1 MRFMSVQTM
10 RLRFTVDDYYRM
22 IDLGMIKNVERA
34 EIIEGELIKQMPIG
48 KRHAAC
54 VKRLAELLRDELG
67 KSVTYSVQDPIT
79 LDEFN
84 EPQPDVAL
92 LKRRDDFYG
101 GKQPTAE
108 DVLLL
113 IEVSDST
120 LDYDRNRKI
129 PLFAKHEIPEVWLV
143 NLMNETIEVHSQ
155 AHDYS
160 FNIVKVLRRG
170 EIIKS
175 AVLPDLNL
183 EVDKILG

>member
-1 MRFMSVQTM
+1 MSVQTM

-22 IDLGMIKNVERA
+22 IDWGMIKDVERA

-54 VKRLAELLRDELG
+54 VKKLDEILRDELG
-67 KSVTYSVQDPIT
+67 KSVTYSVQDPIS

-92 LKRRDDFYG
+92 LKRRDDFYS
-101 GKQPTAE
+101 GKQPMAE

-129 PLFAKHEIPEVWLV
+129 PLYAKHEIPEVWLI
-143 NLMNETIEVHSQ
+143 NLINGTIEVHCQ
-155 AHDYS
+155 GRDYS
-160 FNIVKVLRRG
+160 YAVVKILRRG
-170 EIIKS
+170 EEVQSEI
-175 AVLPDLNL
+175 LPNL
-183 EVDKILG
+183 RLKVSEILD

>member
-1 MRFMSVQTM
+1 MSVQTI

-34 EIIEGELIKQMPIG
+34 EIIEGELIKRMPIG
-48 KRHAAC
+48 NRHATS
-54 VKRLAELLRDELG
+54 VKRLDELLRDELG
-67 KSVTYSVQDPIT
+67 KTVTYSVQDPIS

-84 EPQPDVAL
+84 EPQPDIAL
-92 LKRRDDFYG
+92 LKRREDFYG
-101 GKQPTAE
+101 GKKPMAE

-129 PLFAKHEIPEVWLV
+129 PLYAKHQISEVWLI
-143 NLMNETIEVHSQ
+143 NLLNGTIEMHSQ
-155 AHDYS
+155 PRDYS
-160 FNIVKVLRRG
+160 FSIVKIFRRG
-170 EIIKS
+170 EKIKS
-175 AVLPDLNL
+175 ETLLNLGL

>member
-1 MRFMSVQTM
+1 MSVQTV

-22 IDLGMIKNVERA
+22 IDWGMIKNVERA

-54 VKRLAELLRDELG
+54 VKKLAELLRDELG
-67 KSVTYSVQDPIT
+67 KSVTYSVQDPIS

-92 LKRRDDFYG
+92 LKRREDFYS
-101 GKQPTAE
+101 GKPPTAE

-129 PLFAKHEIPEVWLV
+129 PLYAKHEIPEVWVISLV
-143 NLMNETIEVHSQ
+143 NETIEIHSQ
-155 AHDYS
+155 ARDYD

-170 EIIKS
+170 ETIKS
-175 AVLPDLNL
+175 EILTNL
-183 EVDKILG
+183 SLQVDKILD

>member
-1 MRFMSVQTM
+1 MSVQTM

-22 IDLGMIKNVERA
+22 IDFGMLKDVEKA

-54 VKRLAELLRDELG
+54 VKKLDELLRDELG
-67 KSVTYSVQDPIT
+67 KSVTYSVQDPVW

-92 LKRRDDFYG
+92 LKRRDDFYS
-101 GKQPTAE
+101 GKKPSAE

-129 PLFAKHEIPEVWLV
+129 PLYAKHEIPEVWLI
-143 NLMNETIEVHSQ
+143 NLINRTIEIHFQ
-155 AHDYS
+155 PRDYS
-160 FNIVKVLRRG
+160 YNIVKVLRRG
-170 EIIKS
+170 EQVKS
-175 AVLPDLNL
+175 EILPNL
-183 EVDKILG
+183 SLMVDKILD

>member
-1 MRFMSVQTM
+1 MSVQTV

-34 EIIEGELIKQMPIG
+34 EIIEGELIKRMPIG
-48 KRHAAC
+48 NRHAAC
-54 VKRLAELLRDELG
+54 VKRLDELLRDELG
-67 KSVTYSVQDPIT
+67 KTVTYSVQDPIT
-79 LDEFN
+79 LDQFN
-84 EPQPDVAL
+84 EPQPDIAL

-101 GKQPTAE
+101 GKTPLAE

-129 PLFAKHEIPEVWLV
+129 PLYAKHEISEVWLI
-143 NLMNETIEVHSQ
+143 NLLKGTIEMHYQ
-155 AHDYS
+155 PLEYS
-160 FNIVKVLRRG
+160 FNIVKVFRRG
-170 EIIKS
+170 ETVQS
-175 AVLPDLNL
+175 EALPNLSL

>member
-1 MRFMSVQTM
+1 MSVQTM
-10 RLRFTVDDYYRM
+10 RLRFTVDDYYQM

-54 VKRLAELLRDELG
+54 VKKLDELLRDELG
-67 KSVTYSVQDPIT
+67 KSVTYSVQDPIF

-92 LKRRDDFYG
+92 LERRDDFYS
-101 GKQPTAE
+101 GKAPMAQ

-129 PLFAKHEIPEVWLV
+129 PLHAKHEIPEVWLINLV
-143 NLMNETIEVHSQ
+143 NGTIEIHCQSS
-155 AHDYS
+155 DYS
-160 FNIVKVLRRG
+160 YNLVKILRRG
-170 EIIKS
+170 EVIQSEI
-175 AVLPDLNL
+175 LPNLRL
-183 EVDKILG
+183 EVTTILD

>member
-1 MRFMSVQTM
+1 MSVQTV

-22 IDLGMIKNVERA
+22 IDWGMIKNVERA

-48 KRHAAC
+48 KQHAAC
-54 VKRLAELLRDELG
+54 VKRLDEILRDELG
-67 KSVTYSVQDPIT
+67 KSVTYSVQDPIS

-92 LKRRDDFYG
+92 LKRRDDFYK
-101 GKQPTAE
+101 GKQPSAE

-129 PLFAKHEIPEVWLV
+129 PLYAKHQIPEVWLI
-143 NLMNETIEVHSQ
+143 NLNNGTIEIHSQ
-155 AHDYS
+155 SRDYS

-170 EIIKS
+170 ETIESEALQGLVI
-175 AVLPDLNL
+175 
-183 EVDKILG
+183 EVDRILG

>member
-1 MRFMSVQTM
+1 MSVQTV

-22 IDLGMIKNVERA
+22 INWGLLKDVERA
-34 EIIEGELIKQMPIG
+34 EIIEGELIKRMPIG
-48 KRHAAC
+48 NRHAAC
-54 VKRLAELLRDELG
+54 VKRLSEYLRDELG
-67 KSVTYSVQDPIT
+67 KSVTYSVQDPIR

-108 DVLLL
+108 DALLL

-129 PLFAKHEIPEVWLV
+129 PLYAKHEVPEVWLI
-143 NLMNETIEVHSQ
+143 NLLNGTIEVHSQ
-155 AHDYS
+155 PREYS
-160 FNIVKVLRRG
+160 FSIVKVLRRG
-170 EIIKS
+170 ETIKS
-175 AVLPDLNL
+175 EVLPNL
-183 EVDKILG
+183 SLDVDKIFD

>member
-1 MRFMSVQTM
+1 MSVQTI

-22 IDLGMIKNVERA
+22 IDLGMIKDVERA
-34 EIIEGELIKQMPIG
+34 EIIEGELVKKMPIG
-48 KRHAAC
+48 NRYAAG
-54 VKRLAELLRDELG
+54 VKRLDELLRDELG

-84 EPQPDVAL
+84 EPQPDIAL
-92 LKRRDDFYG
+92 LTRREDFYG
-101 GKQPTAE
+101 GKRPMAE

-129 PLFAKHEIPEVWLV
+129 PLYAKHEIPEVWLI
-143 NLMNETIEVHSQ
+143 NLLKGTIEIHSQ
-155 AHDYS
+155 PGDYS
-160 FNIVKVLRRG
+160 FNIVKIFRRG
-170 EIIKS
+170 ETVQS
-175 AVLPDLNL
+175 ETLPDLSL